1 MKEQIIEKWST
12 LKEVQEYLG
21 VGRDTI
27 LQWLQKEICLLI
39 RWAASGNLSYQKL
52 MIGFAPEG
60 LLMTILAQKI
70 NETRL
75 TDT

>member
-1 MKEQIIEKWST
+1 MDEIRF
-12 LKEVQEYLG
+12 YNG
-21 VGRDTI
+21 
-27 LQWLQKEICLLI
+27 LQKEICLLI

>member
-12 LKEVQEYLG
+12 LKEVQEIRFYNG
-21 VGRDTI
+21 
-27 LQWLQKEICLLI
+27 LQKEICLLI